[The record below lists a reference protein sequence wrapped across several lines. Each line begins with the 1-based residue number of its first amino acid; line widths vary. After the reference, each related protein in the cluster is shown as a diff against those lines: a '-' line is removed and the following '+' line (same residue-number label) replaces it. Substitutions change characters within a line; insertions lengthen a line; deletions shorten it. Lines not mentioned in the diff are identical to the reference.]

1 MSSENN
7 FPFLNTNAIPEPE
20 MQKRKNGNGSQ
31 KGFMQEFY
39 YKKADII
46 TSARV
51 WYQSASRH
59 LPGSTLY
66 EVPDSGEYQ
75 FDESLRTQVSSE
87 LKSGDNEFFINSAWL
102 YSKLNYYFP
111 KYYIDS
117 RNRSNSFVLK
127 TGMTKHFSDF
137 SSLKLVIDD
146 EMSSIITVNY
156 PEKASRNTASLTLSA
171 EHKSNNRFGTLLLLR
186 EILNGN
192 QLLMPDFAAGFEYRV
207 ISGADHFLKLNVS
220 RNSSIP
226 TMNDL
231 HWSPGGNLN
240 LRNEYSYSWELGY
253 CMDQRISPVITINS
267 EFTYFNNYIRDMIQW
282 HPGDSYYWIADN
294 IGSVNTSG
302 FESSLSLK
310 YDIDNFHLIMN
321 SGYSF
326 TKASEINSETAV
338 NNGKQLIYVPK
349 NRASGTIQMVYRNL
363 YLSWVANFTS
373 RTWTTADNT
382 SFLKGY
388 TLNGLIFGYN
398 IKPGKNLIDLN
409 FRIDNIF
416 DISHQAIADYPLAG
430 RSYDLTILFRFNNN
444 DIEK

>member
-1 MSSENN
+1 
-7 FPFLNTNAIPEPE
+7 
-20 MQKRKNGNGSQ
+20 
-31 KGFMQEFY
+31 
-39 YKKADII
+39 
-46 TSARV
+46 
-51 WYQSASRH
+51 
-59 LPGSTLY
+59 
-66 EVPDSGEYQ
+66 
-75 FDESLRTQVSSE
+75 
-87 LKSGDNEFFINSAWL
+87 
-102 YSKLNYYFP
+102 
-111 KYYIDS
+111 
-117 RNRSNSFVLK
+117 
-127 TGMTKHFSDF
+127 
-137 SSLKLVIDD
+137 
-146 EMSSIITVNY
+146 
-156 PEKASRNTASLTLSA
+156 
-171 EHKSNNRFGTLLLLR
+171 
-186 EILNGN
+186 
-192 QLLMPDFAAGFEYRV
+192 
-207 ISGADHFLKLNVS
+207 
-220 RNSSIP
+220 
-226 TMNDL
+226 
-231 HWSPGGNLN
+231 
-240 LRNEYSYSWELGY
+240 
-253 CMDQRISPVITINS
+253 
-267 EFTYFNNYIRDMIQW
+267 MIQW

-310 YDIDNFHLIMN
+310 YDIDNFHLTLN

>member
-1 MSSENN
+1 
-7 FPFLNTNAIPEPE
+7 
-20 MQKRKNGNGSQ
+20 
-31 KGFMQEFY
+31 
-39 YKKADII
+39 
-46 TSARV
+46 
-51 WYQSASRH
+51 
-59 LPGSTLY
+59 
-66 EVPDSGEYQ
+66 
-75 FDESLRTQVSSE
+75 
-87 LKSGDNEFFINSAWL
+87 
-102 YSKLNYYFP
+102 
-111 KYYIDS
+111 
-117 RNRSNSFVLK
+117 
-127 TGMTKHFSDF
+127 
-137 SSLKLVIDD
+137 
-146 EMSSIITVNY
+146 
-156 PEKASRNTASLTLSA
+156 
-171 EHKSNNRFGTLLLLR
+171 
-186 EILNGN
+186 
-192 QLLMPDFAAGFEYRV
+192 MPDFAAGFEYRV

-349 NRASGTIQMVYRNL
+349 NRASWTIQMVYRNL